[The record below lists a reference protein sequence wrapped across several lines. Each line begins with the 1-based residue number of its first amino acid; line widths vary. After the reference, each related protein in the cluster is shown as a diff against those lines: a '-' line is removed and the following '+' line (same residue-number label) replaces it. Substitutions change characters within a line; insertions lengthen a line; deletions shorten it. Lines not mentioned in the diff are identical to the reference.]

1 MGPALWMPKSRKT
14 TQGLKKE
21 KQAKQTN
28 MPTHTHTH
36 VHTLTHGWN
45 VWYGDIGKGME
56 TSTRIETRTRMYYT
70 RIDTLH
76 NTIDT
81 IVLIHN
87 ILTGE
92 GII

>member
-1 MGPALWMPKSRKT
+1 
-14 TQGLKKE
+14 
-21 KQAKQTN
+21 

-36 VHTLTHGWN
+36 VRTLTHGW
-45 VWYGDIGKGME
+45 YGDIGNGME
-56 TSTRIETRTRMYYT
+56 TSTRIETRTEMYYT

-87 ILTGE
+87 RHYCTDTQYIDWGLYQS
-92 GII
+92 I